1 MLFNSLHFILF
12 LPVVILLFYL
22 TPGKYRWLLLLGASC
37 YFYMAFVPA
46 YILILFFIILLDY
59 WVGIKLENTKNQK
72 TRKLILTLS
81 LIANISLLAFFKY
94 FNFLNDNITALLD
107 LFHIQNK
114 ISFLNIVLPIG
125 LSFHT
130 FQSMGYTID
139 VYYNKQKAE
148 RHIGYY
154 SLYVLFFPQ
163 MVAGPIE
170 RYERLGNQLREISK
184 KYLTYNNVS
193 NGLRLILYGL
203 FIKMTIADNLADFV
217 NTIYDDP
224 LKYNSLSVVTGL
236 IFYSFQIYS
245 DFYGYSLIALGSA
258 RLMGINLMDN
268 FKNPYLA
275 KSISEFWSRWHISL
289 STWFR
294 DYLFIPLGGSRVRFA
309 RWFFNIMVVFSVSGL
324 WHGASWAF
332 VIWGALHGLTYMI
345 ERWIKNLFHFK
356 EKDSF
361 NFWGIIDVL
370 KNFVI
375 VTIIWIFFRGKDMS
389 NIGDIFH
396 SVFNNFSK
404 VDDFHVPAKIWVLFS
419 FFILSDIILF
429 NNRYDKWCESK
440 PIYIRWV
447 TYSLLI
453 FAILALSGVNNNP
466 FIYFQ
471 F

>member
-1 MLFNSLHFILF
+1 MLFNSLHFLLF
-12 LPVVILLFYL
+12 IPFVIILFYL
-22 TPGKYRWLLLLGASC
+22 IPGKSRWILLLGASC

-46 YILILFFIILLDY
+46 YILILFFIILLDF
-59 WVGIKLENTKNQK
+59 WVGIKLENTENKK

-94 FNFLNDNITALLD
+94 FNFLNENITELLNV
-107 LFHIQNK
+107 FNVENK
-114 ISFLNIVLPIG
+114 IEFLNVILPIG

-148 RHIGYY
+148 RHLGYY
-154 SLYVLFFPQ
+154 SVYVLFFPQ

-170 RYERLGNQLREISK
+170 RYNRLGNQLLDVSK
-184 KYLTYNNVS
+184 KVLTYSNVT
-193 NGLRLILYGL
+193 NGLRLILYGF
-203 FIKMTIADNLADFV
+203 FIKMAIADNLSDFV
-217 NTIYDDP
+217 NTIYENP
-224 LKYNSLSVVTGL
+224 LKYNSYSVITGL

-258 RLMGINLMDN
+258 RLLGINLIDN

-294 DYLFIPLGGSRVRFA
+294 DYLFIPLGGSKVKIK
-309 RWFFNIMVVFSVSGL
+309 RWIFNILIVFSVSGL
-324 WHGASWAF
+324 WHGANWAF
-332 VIWGALHGLTYMI
+332 VIWGAAHGLTYLI
-345 ERWIKNLFHFK
+345 ERGIKNLFHFK
-356 EKDSF
+356 EKTSF
-361 NFWGIIDVL
+361 TFWGIIDVL

-375 VTIIWIFFRGKDMS
+375 VTVIWIFFRGKDMK
-389 NIGDIFH
+389 NIQDIFH
-396 SVFNNFSK
+396 SMFNNLNLS
-404 VDDFHVPAKIWVLFS
+404 DDFHVPVLIWILLGLFV
-419 FFILSDIILF
+419 LSDIVLF
-429 NNRYDKWCESK
+429 NNRYDKWCETK
-440 PIYIRWV
+440 PGLVRWAS
-447 TYSLLI
+447 YCLLI
-453 FAILALSGVNNNP
+453 FAIMVLSGVNNNP

>member
-12 LPVVILLFYL
+12 LPVVIFLFYIF
-22 TPGKYRWLLLLGASC
+22 PKKIRWGLLLIASC

-46 YILILFFIILLDY
+46 YILILFFIILLDFF
-59 WVGIKLENTKNQK
+59 VGIFLEKIKTQK
-72 TRKLILTLS
+72 KRKLLLVFS
-81 LIANISLLAFFKY
+81 LIANIGLLAFYKY
-94 FNFLNDNITALLD
+94 FNFINENITDLLG
-107 LFHIQNK
+107 LFDAKNHIHFVSV
-114 ISFLNIVLPIG
+114 ILPIG

-154 SLYVLFFPQ
+154 ALYVLFFPQ

-170 RYERLGNQLREISK
+170 RYERLGNQLRQITTKILE
-184 KYLTYNNVS
+184 YNNII

-203 FIKMTIADNLADFV
+203 FIKMVIADNVGMYV
-217 NTIYDDP
+217 NQIFNSP
-224 LKYNSLSVVTGL
+224 LEYNSLSVVIGL
-236 IFYSFQIYS
+236 VFYSFQIYA

-275 KSISEFWSRWHISL
+275 KSISEFWERWHISL

-294 DYLFIPLGGSRVRFA
+294 DYLYIPLGGSKVKLS
-309 RWFFNIMVVFSVSGL
+309 RWWFNIMMVFVISGL

-332 VIWGALHGLTYMI
+332 VIWGSIHGLTYLVEQGI
-345 ERWIKNLFHFK
+345 RSLFKISEKPGFNIFGILVVIKNF
-356 EKDSF
+356 
-361 NFWGIIDVL
+361 I
-370 KNFVI
+370 I
-375 VTIIWIFFRGKDMS
+375 VTLIWVFFRGKNMA
-389 NIGDIFH
+389 NIGDIF
-396 SVFNNFSK
+396 SSLFNNFKTEDKFNVDIK
-404 VDDFHVPAKIWVLFS
+404 VWVLLG
-419 FFILSDIILF
+419 FFVIFDSMLF
-429 NNRYDKWCESK
+429 NSRFDKWCVNK
-440 PIYIRWV
+440 PVYVRWAIYSV
-447 TYSLLI
+447 LI
-453 FAILALSGVNNNP
+453 FSIMALSGVENNP